1 MSKLKDANQIC
12 KSLSSM
18 EKEYVDGLF
27 PANLVFLEVSYI
39 NKKPVGFIAIKED
52 FNSSH
57 KACYCIIAVISEY
70 RNQGIANNLVK
81 QAISWFT
88 KSEFDFLFW
97 FCNVENIASKNLAKK
112 NNFKFVW
119 KKDNNKA
126 NVYVIK
132 KEQ

>member
-1 MSKLKDANQIC
+1 MSKLEDANKIC

-27 PANLVFLEVSYI
+27 PANLVYLKVSYI
-39 NKKPVGFIAIKED
+39 NKKPVGFIAIKKD
-52 FNSSH
+52 STN
-57 KACYCIIAVISEY
+57 KDRYCIIAVISEY
-70 RNQGIANNLVK
+70 RKQGIANNLVK
-81 QAISWFT
+81 QAIFWFT
-88 KSEFDFLFW
+88 KSEFDSLFW
-97 FCNVENIASKNLAKK
+97 SCNVENTASKNLAKK